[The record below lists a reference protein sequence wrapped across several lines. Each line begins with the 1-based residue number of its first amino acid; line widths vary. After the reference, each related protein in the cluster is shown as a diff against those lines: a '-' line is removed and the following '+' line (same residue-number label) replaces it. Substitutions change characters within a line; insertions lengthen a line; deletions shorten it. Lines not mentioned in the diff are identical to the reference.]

1 MLKTVVGAYDLL
13 EMVHSQEFLCMKES
27 ASSNPPTVQMY
38 QLLIPPSHEV
48 SECKTETTC
57 QDLEQQEAYAELLLR
72 ATTKPAQKEI
82 HQIHVIAASQE
93 TGFWIKTWQPMSWAW
108 DNFEQL
114 SSNSNQTDILK
125 N

>member
-27 ASSNPPTVQMY
+27 SSSNPPTVQMF

-48 SECKTETTC
+48 SECKTETAC

-72 ATTKPAQKEI
+72 ATTKPAQKEV

-93 TGFWIKTWQPMSWAW
+93 TRFWIKTWQPMSWAW

-114 SSNSNQTDILK
+114 WY
-125 N
+125 